1 MCHDVNDH
9 LQEKLSHS
17 DERQV
22 TICTE
27 EEVMGYFLDDNSN
40 NGGPDEQVTE
50 QRVIT
55 ALCYPYRREAI
66 QVHLLCEN
74 FGRRHLKLQTYRSPI

>member
-40 NGGPDEQVTE
+40 NGGPDE
-50 QRVIT
+50 
-55 ALCYPYRREAI
+55 
-66 QVHLLCEN
+66 
-74 FGRRHLKLQTYRSPI
+74 